1 MTERTLW
8 ASKPYE
14 RANPVTERISAELA
28 RALRDSGLVWR
39 PAAGDAFVIDRVEAD
54 DEIFILSDMT
64 VEAHHFPTG
73 TELGFNGTTEW
84 ALDSVPL
91 EDALWLPQ
99 EHQLRELLGVAFV
112 SLTAGAAAGA
122 AAGPTAGHTAGHTA
136 GSAAEPAAE
145 PAAGSSGGPA
155 VTVIIDGIS
164 RTFDA
169 DATANAYARAL
180 LALLDS
186 LAAE

>member
-1 MTERTLW
+1 M
-8 ASKPYE
+8 
-14 RANPVTERISAELA
+14 
-28 RALRDSGLVWR
+28 
-39 PAAGDAFVIDRVEAD
+39 
-54 DEIFILSDMT
+54 
-64 VEAHHFPTG
+64 
-73 TELGFNGTTEW
+73 
-84 ALDSVPL
+84 
-91 EDALWLPQ
+91 
-99 EHQLRELLGVAFV
+99 AFV

-122 AAGPTAGHTAGHTA
+122 AAGHTA

>member
-1 MTERTLW
+1 M
-8 ASKPYE
+8 
-14 RANPVTERISAELA
+14 TERISAELA

-112 SLTAGAAAGA
+112 SLTAGAAAG
-122 AAGPTAGHTAGHTA
+122 PTAGHTAGHTA
-136 GSAAEPAAE
+136 GSAVEPAVE

-186 LAAE
+186 LDAE